1 MSNYAENYAT
11 NNAIQR
17 LATGIVVRTEAAIR
31 RGIDAAIGSQEWTLD
46 EIRDRLTRTCR
57 GGMDCYYMDGQIIA
71 KIDAPTMME
80 TPGLEVSAGWRMW
93 SLGD

>member
-1 MSNYAENYAT
+1 MSIYAESNAT

-17 LATGIVVRTEAAIR
+17 LAIGIVFRTDAAIR

-57 GGMDCYYMDGQIIA
+57 GGVDCYYLDGRIIA
-71 KIDAPTMME
+71 KIEAPTMME
-80 TPGLEVSAGWRMW
+80 TPGLEVSVGWRMW
-93 SLGD
+93 SLGG